1 MNLRNQIRVALG
13 LKVALAVQEKLV
25 DGTIIV
31 STADVLEAG
40 SDVSILVEDGT
51 TILLAPGEYE
61 LEMGG
66 GFIVVD
72 EGVISEMIDAEE
84 EVVEEEVV
92 EEEVA
97 LSKKVAKAKAPKFS
111 QEQLIT
117 AISSVVGKLLN
128 ENKKELAKLSKQIK
142 DLSNAPATND
152 IKVNKFSKSNIQ
164 PLTRAQINSMS
175 ISDRIRYNISISK

>member
-1 MNLRNQIRVALG
+1 MNLKNQIRVALG

-31 STADVLEAG
+31 STSDVLEAG

-66 GFIVVD
+66 GFVVVD
-72 EGVISEMIDAEE
+72 EGVISEMIDA
-84 EVVEEEVV
+84 EEEVV

-111 QEQLIT
+111 QDELIT